1 MIGKSIY
8 NYFMAKKLRLTRKDY
23 ETVLK
28 YYKLPFKQSEKAS
41 SIKVRAEKVLA
52 DKLCRCIK
60 RVTKKSRS
68 TNEQRSIAICKKSVL
83 QKKGLTDVGFKC
95 RKSTTISLRKTGG
108 SHKSKNNRTI
118 RKTKR

>member
-1 MIGKSIY
+1 ML
-8 NYFMAKKLRLTRKDY
+8 KKLRLTRKDY

-28 YYKLPFKQSEKAS
+28 YYKLPFKQGEKAG

-95 RKSTTISLRKTGG
+95 RKNASITLRKIRG
-108 SHKSKNNRTI
+108 SNKNKNNRTT
-118 RKTKR
+118 RKTKQ